1 MTSFPSK
8 LIEDAVNEIA
18 KLPGIGR
25 KSAFRLV
32 LHLLK
37 QEPAF
42 TENLSNAL
50 TRLRNEIRYC
60 SQCFNIADDETCSI
74 CANPKR
80 DRQIICVVE
89 NFKDLLAIENTAQYN
104 GLYHVLGGLIAPI
117 ENITPDML
125 KIQELVQRVQNEGI
139 TEVIFALSASME
151 GDTTAF
157 YITKQLKHLPH
168 LKITSL
174 ARGLPIGSELE
185 YADEVTLGRS
195 IQARIAYGS

>member
-104 GLYHVLGGLIAPI
+104 GLYHVLGG
-117 ENITPDML
+117 
-125 KIQELVQRVQNEGI
+125 
-139 TEVIFALSASME
+139 
-151 GDTTAF
+151 
-157 YITKQLKHLPH
+157 
-168 LKITSL
+168 
-174 ARGLPIGSELE
+174 
-185 YADEVTLGRS
+185 
-195 IQARIAYGS
+195 